1 MERTETLWADLRQKA
16 GKIMANIMD
25 YMDWRGD
32 LSFGASE
39 FNEVDNLILAQ
50 LAYVDFEGIVPAGED
65 EPAVTLTDAS
75 RQFWKKNNK
84 EEILARVSMT
94 KSAPFVMEKMAKTK
108 RFSDVKLRCYV
119 NEIRDEEQFQFSAVC
134 VELPDDSLYVAFRG
148 TDNTITGWRED
159 FNMGYLS
166 ETPGQLRAVEY
177 LNRAVTDKKQSVRVG
192 GHSKGGNFA
201 MYASVKCDPR
211 IQDQILNVY
220 SNDGPGFRSDM
231 VESAAYQR
239 ILPKLHTI
247 LPESSIVGMLLEH
260 QESFEVVKSSNSGIQ
275 QHDAMSWEV
284 LGRNFVHVDK
294 VAAQSLLL
302 DETMKSW
309 IYQLDVE
316 ESAQIVETAFDMI
329 EKVGIRTVDDFY
341 HSKWKKIQELMKE
354 TSKLPPERQKL
365 FSRALK
371 LLWTEGNKA
380 MKETV
385 KQTVKRTVRQS
396 PLKK

>member
-1 MERTETLWADLRQKA
+1 
-16 GKIMANIMD
+16 MANIMD

-32 LSFGASE
+32 LSFEADE

-50 LAYVDFEGIVPAGED
+50 LAYVDFEGIVTAE
-65 EPAVTLTDAS
+65 ENAPAVPLKEAS
-75 RQFWKKNNK
+75 GQFWEKNDK
-84 EEILARVSMT
+84 DEILARVSMT
-94 KSAPFVMEKMAKTK
+94 KSAPFVMEKMAETK

-177 LNRAVTDKKQSVRVG
+177 LNRAVTDKKQRVRVG

-201 MYASVKCDPR
+201 VYASVKCDPQ
-211 IQDQILNVY
+211 IQNQILNVY
-220 SNDGPGFRSDM
+220 SNDGPGFRSNM
-231 VESAAYQR
+231 VESTEYQR
-239 ILPKLHTI
+239 MLPKLHTI

-284 LGRNFVHVDK
+284 LGRSFVHVDQ

-309 IYQLDVE
+309 IYQLDGE
-316 ESAQIVETAFDMI
+316 ERAQIVETAFDMI

-354 TSKLPPERQKL
+354 TSKLSPERQKL

-371 LLWTEGNKA
+371 LLWTEENKA

-385 KQTVKRTVRQS
+385 KQTVKRTVKQS